1 MYLYLFNML
10 ENRNVI
16 LEIAISHMVKYT
28 ILIGRN
34 YLFDYIAK
42 SNYCTIEIFN
52 HSFLKNN
59 IEKRTVAS
67 LINLKKKL
75 REFHKA
81 CKYVHQI
88 LITWYF
94 YRYHTEIIYNISKG
108 W

>member
-1 MYLYLFNML
+1 ML

-16 LEIAISHMVKYT
+16 LEIAISHMVKFT

-67 LINLKKKL
+67 
-75 REFHKA
+75 
-81 CKYVHQI
+81 
-88 LITWYF
+88 F

>member
-16 LEIAISHMVKYT
+16 LEIAISHMVKFT

-34 YLFDYIAK
+34 YLFDYIAQ

-67 LINLKKKL
+67 LINLKKIARISQGL
-75 REFHKA
+75 
-81 CKYVHQI
+81 QI
-88 LITWYF
+88 RASNTNNMILLQISH
-94 YRYHTEIIYNISKG
+94 RDNI
-108 W
+108 